1 MIISKY
7 KILFLKR
14 NLNSK
19 LTLLFI
25 FILFPLPLSFKVLA
39 EKKNIIIYEN
49 SVKWKK
55 LNEIK
60 SNAIESIIWSPY
72 DEEKTYFSLFTMW

>member
-1 MIISKY
+1 MIFSKY

-19 LTLLFI
+19 LILLFI
-25 FILFPLPLSFKVLA
+25 FILFNFPLAFKVLA

-55 LNEIK
+55 LKEIK

-72 DEEKTYFSLFTMW
+72 DDEKPYFEKIC